1 MSFYVRYYITDEDDL
16 SLAQLEAGLKEFDSS
31 YAVPHQADAGE
42 LHYAGDV
49 YAQIEINR
57 PGDGLFDEELEE
69 TIDGVALTGGPRAQQ
84 VIDTLREVRQTVAL
98 RVLWQGRDSEQTLT
112 KIDPVLVWLMMNRE
126 GMLQVDGEGFYEGEE
141 LIFEME

>member
-1 MSFYVRYYITDEDDL
+1 MSFYVRYYITDDDDL
-16 SLAQLEAGLKEFDSS
+16 SLAQLQAGLQEFDSA
-31 YAVPHQADAGE
+31 YVVPHEADTGE

-49 YAQIEINR
+49 YAQVEINR

-69 TIDGVALTGGPRAQQ
+69 TIDGVTLTGGPRAQQ